1 MKTKIIK
8 IKRINVDK
16 VLNKIK
22 ANQRL
27 ENSRKEFYKAI
38 DVHNSNNWDILDART
53 RHGKPFKKLAK
64 VANAL
69 AIITASAVYSLII
82 LYFLIQWMA

>member
-1 MKTKIIK
+1 MKKIKIIK
-8 IKRINVDK
+8 IKK
-16 VLNKIK
+16 VGAEIK
-22 ANQRL
+22 NF
-27 ENSRKEFYKAI
+27 K
-38 DVHNSNNWDILDART
+38 NWDILDGRT
-53 RHGKPFKKLAK
+53 KQGRPFKKLAK